1 MKRELSQAE
10 EVAELRA
17 ELWPGDDWRLAWG
30 AEFLEGLARVL
41 PDNPAVSGLLGACY
55 TDLCRYEEALAVDRR
70 TVALDPGD
78 AVAWY
83 NLACSLA
90 LLERREDAFSALERS
105 VELGFAD
112 PEAMEGDSDLESL
125 RETPRFARLM
135 RAARK
140 TAAAHRRNGAEE

>member
-1 MKRELSQAE
+1 MKELPQE
-10 EVAELRA
+10 EEIAELRA
-17 ELWPGDDWRLAWG
+17 ELWPGDDPRLAWC
-30 AEFLEGLARVL
+30 AEFLEGLARAL
-41 PDNPAVSGLLGACY
+41 PDNAAVSGVLGACY

-70 TVALDPGD
+70 TVALDPSD

-83 NLACSLA
+83 NLGCSLA
-90 LLERREDAFSALERS
+90 LLGRREDAFAALERS

-112 PEAMEGDSDLESL
+112 PETMEGDADLESL

-140 TAAAHRRNGAEE
+140 MAAARQSPEAEL